1 MSERASR
8 PAVGWWRRLWSWFL
22 TLRAAGYRH
31 FGDLY
36 ADRESFEKAVF
47 DLTRAIELDAGN
59 AGALLMR
66 GTIYWRELN
75 IPERAVQD
83 LTRVLQLIPGHAEA
97 LFQRGCAR
105 INAGDAAG
113 ARQDLEEYLRRF
125 PAGGWSEH
133 ARRLREML
141 DEVPLQEDGAGRTE

>member
-1 MSERASR
+1 MAGQ
-8 PAVGWWRRLWSWFL
+8 AWWHRLYSWFL
-22 TLRAAGYRH
+22 TLRAAGHRH

-36 ADRESFEKAVF
+36 ADRESFEKAVL
-47 DLTRAIELDAGN
+47 DLTRAIELNAGN
-59 AGALLMR
+59 TGALLMR

-75 IPERAVQD
+75 APDQAIQD
-83 LTRVLQLIPGHAEA
+83 LTRVLQLVPGHAEA

-113 ARQDLEEYLRRF
+113 ARQDLADYLREF

-133 ARRLREML
+133 ARRLYEML
-141 DEVPLQEDGAGRTE
+141 GEAALDETAAEQEK